1 MNEVETYRG
10 QVVDYSSDNFEDQ
23 PGHDGHSTSG
33 LVGGVFRRWYI
44 VMVVFI
50 VICAAGLPVIWFL
63 IEPVYSVTGA
73 IRVAPIL
80 PNILTG
86 EGDMAELSTYQ
97 SFLNTQSEMIL
108 SPRVVQRVADDLA
121 DKNLTFFNNVPTSLV
136 SKLNNKFNNHKVKP
150 EPAAILKQAISSG
163 IITAVPARRT
173 ELIKITVQNK
183 SIGEAGRIVDAF
195 INAYMAVEV
204 SNSTQGEEQ
213 NLSLLENEYGV
224 LADKKKRLR
233 EKIKDKSQKFGS
245 TSLDSRQEM
254 RLQRIG
260 ILLTEFTRWESRKIH
275 LEAQIEALKNRMETA
290 DGTIE
295 GQAHEQQFSTAESN
309 IAVDHN
315 DPNRLN
321 YINSDPTLNAYVENL
336 AVLEQ
341 DYIVAKIRLAAT
353 NPELEK
359 KADII
364 NNLKEQIEQRKRELG
379 DTYDNYVAKRN
390 AEIEKQ
396 DLLKAEN
403 DMAKL
408 QSELEL
414 TKVYEQRYD
423 DMLSKENEETIEVG
437 RLQLEIQELQDELS
451 LTNQTYERIGRRIDE
466 LKMERKQPA
475 RVSVAYYADLD
486 TVRDKR
492 IKFSAALVFGAFACG
507 ALLAFL
513 RDKADLRLR
522 TPDDVVKRIGIR
534 IIGTTTSSYDV
545 KKAMLPEQI
554 VGDYQT
560 IRANLQL
567 LNGDKLP
574 KKLVI
579 ASPGMREGKT
589 TFAINLATSMSKS
602 GKKVLLIDG
611 DLRKPDIARML
622 NLPKG
627 SRGLQDVLFGKKFEQ
642 AVYSMHSTGLD
653 VLAAD
658 SRNRD
663 DAYELLAVPLA
674 SQHIDSISQRYDHVV
689 IDTPPVLAF
698 PDAMLWAKMA
708 DAVILT
714 SFAGQTTA
722 PDLRDATDKLAQ
734 IHVKVLGAV
743 LSNVGIRQSYYRYGY
758 NYYAQSARS
767 KKSSKRAAKKLLL
780 PMQNQEDGT
789 TDLDS

>member
-10 QVVDYSSDNFEDQ
+10 QVVDYSTDNFEDQ
-23 PGHDGHSTSG
+23 PPHDSHSTSDLIRG
-33 LVGGVFRRWYI
+33 ILRRWYI

-50 VICAAGLPVIWFL
+50 VICAAGLPVIWFV
-63 IEPVYSVTGA
+63 IEPLYSVTGA

-86 EGDMAELSTYQ
+86 EGDRTELSTYQ
-97 SFLNTQSEMIL
+97 SFLHTTSKMIL
-108 SPRVVQRVADDLA
+108 SPQVVQRVADNLA
-121 DKNLTFFNNVPTSLV
+121 DKNLAFFDSEPASLV
-136 SKLNNKFNNHKVKP
+136 SKLKHTFNNDKVKP

-163 IITAVPARRT
+163 IITAAPERNT
-173 ELIKITVQNK
+173 ELIEVTVQSKN
-183 SIGEAGRIVDAF
+183 IGEAGRIVDAF
-195 INAYMAVEV
+195 INAYMEVEA
-204 SNSTQGEEQ
+204 SSSTQDEEQ
-213 NLSLLENEYGV
+213 NLSLLETEYGL
-224 LADKKKRLR
+224 LAAKKKSLR
-233 EKIKDKSQKFGS
+233 EDIKKKSQKFGS
-245 TSLDSRQEM
+245 ASLDSRQEM
-254 RLQRIG
+254 RLRRIG
-260 ILLTEFTRWESRKIH
+260 ILLTEFTTWEANRIR
-275 LEAQIEALKNRMETA
+275 LEAQIEMLKNRLETTNA
-290 DGTIE
+290 SVE
-295 GQAHEQQFSTAESN
+295 GQADEQQILTAEAN
-309 IAVDHN
+309 VAVDHN

-321 YINSDPTLNAYVENL
+321 YINADPTLNAYIENL
-336 AVLEQ
+336 VALEQ
-341 DYIVAKIRLAAT
+341 DYVVAKIRLAHT

-359 KADII
+359 KASII
-364 NNLKEQIEQRKRELG
+364 NDLKEQIKQRRKELG
-379 DTYDNYVAKRN
+379 DTYDSYVAKRN
-390 AEIEKQ
+390 AEMKKQ
-396 DLLKAEN
+396 DLLKAEIEL
-403 DMAKL
+403 AKL

-414 TKVYEQRYD
+414 TKMYEQRYD
-423 DMLSKENEETIEVG
+423 GMLSKENEETIELG
-437 RLQLEIQELQDELS
+437 RTQLEIQELQDELS
-451 LTNQTYERIGRRIDE
+451 STNQTYEKIGRRIDE

-475 RVSVAYYADLD
+475 RVSVAHYADFSS
-486 TVRDKR
+486 VSDKR
-492 IKFSAALVFGAFACG
+492 IKFSAAMVFCAFACG
-507 ALLAFL
+507 AFLAFL

-545 KKAMLPEQI
+545 KRAMLPEQI
-554 VGDYQT
+554 AGDYQT

-567 LNGDKLP
+567 LNGDRLP

-627 SRGLQDVLFGKKFEQ
+627 LRGLQDVLFGKNFEQ

-658 SRNRD
+658 SRNRE
-663 DAYELLAVPLA
+663 DAYELLSVPLA
-674 SQHIDSISQRYDHVV
+674 SQHINSISQRYDHVI

-743 LSNVGIRQSYYRYGY
+743 LSNVGIGQSYYRYGY
-758 NYYAQSARS
+758 NYYAQSTRS
-767 KKSSKRAAKKLLL
+767 KKSSKRAAEKLLL

-789 TDLDS
+789 KDLDF

>member
-1 MNEVETYRG
+1 MNEVETYRS
-10 QVVDYSSDNFEDQ
+10 QVVDYSPANFEDQ
-23 PGHDGHSTSG
+23 PPYDSHSTSN
-33 LVGGVFRRWYI
+33 LVRGVFRRWYI
-44 VMVVFI
+44 VMAIFI
-50 VICAAGLPVIWFL
+50 VICAAGLPVIWFV
-63 IEPVYSVTGA
+63 IEPLYSVTGA

-80 PNILTG
+80 PDILTG
-86 EGDMAELSTYQ
+86 ERDRAELSTYQ
-97 SFLNTQSEMIL
+97 SFLYTTSEMIL
-108 SPRVVQRVADDLA
+108 SSRVVQRVADDLA
-121 DKNLTFFNNVPTSLV
+121 DKNLTFFDNEPTGLV
-136 SKLNNKFNNHKVKP
+136 SKLKHTFNNNKAKP
-150 EPAAILKQAISSG
+150 EPAAMLKQAISSG
-163 IITAVPARRT
+163 VITAAPARNT
-173 ELIKITVQNK
+173 ELIKITVENK
-183 SIGEAGRIVDAF
+183 NIGEAGRIVDAF
-195 INAYMAVEV
+195 INAYMGVDV
-204 SNSTQGEEQ
+204 LSSTQDDEQ
-213 NLSLLENEYGV
+213 SLSLLEGEYGL
-224 LADKKKRLR
+224 LATKKKNLR
-233 EKIKDKSQKFGS
+233 QDIRDKSQKFGS

-260 ILLTEFTRWESRKIH
+260 ILLSEFTRWEARKIH
-275 LEAQIEALKNRMETA
+275 LEAQIEVLKNRLETT
-290 DGTIE
+290 DG
-295 GQAHEQQFSTAESN
+295 QPDEQQILTAEVN
-309 IAVDHN
+309 VAVDHN
-315 DPNRLN
+315 DPNRRS
-321 YINSDPTLNAYVENL
+321 YINADPTLNAYIENL

-341 DYIVAKIRLAAT
+341 EYVVAKIRLTPT
-353 NPELEK
+353 NPELGK

-364 NNLKEQIEQRKRELG
+364 KKLKEQIEQRKKELG
-379 DTYDNYVAKRN
+379 VTYDSYIAKRN
-390 AEIEKQ
+390 AEIEQQ

-403 DMAKL
+403 DLAKL

-414 TKVYEQRYD
+414 TKVYEKRYN
-423 DMLSKENEETIEVG
+423 DMLAKENKETIEVG
-437 RLQLEIQELQDELS
+437 RLQLEIQELQDELT
-451 LTNQTYERIGRRIDE
+451 LTNQAYERIGRRIDE

-475 RVSVAYYADLD
+475 RVSVAYYADISS
-486 TVRDKR
+486 VRDKR
-492 IKFSAALVFGAFACG
+492 IQFSAALAFGAFACG

-513 RDKADLRLR
+513 RDKADLCLR

-534 IIGTTTSSYDV
+534 IIGTTTNSNNI
-545 KKAMLPEQI
+545 KRAMLPEQI
-554 VGDYQT
+554 IGDYQT

-574 KKLVI
+574 KKLVV

-611 DLRKPDIARML
+611 DLRKPDVARML

-674 SQHIDSISQRYDHVV
+674 SQHINSISQRYDHVI

-722 PDLRDATDKLAQ
+722 PDLRDATDKLAR

-743 LSNVGIRQSYYRYGY
+743 LSNVGIGQSYYRYGY

-767 KKSSKRAAKKLLL
+767 KKSSKRAAEKLLL
-780 PMQNQEDGT
+780 PMQNQEDST
-789 TDLDS
+789 NDLDS